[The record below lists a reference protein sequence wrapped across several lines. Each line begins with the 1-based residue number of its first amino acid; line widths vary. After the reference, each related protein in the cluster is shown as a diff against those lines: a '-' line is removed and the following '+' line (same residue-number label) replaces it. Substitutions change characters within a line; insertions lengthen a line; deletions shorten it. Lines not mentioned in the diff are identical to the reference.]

1 MDGAVACLG
10 GEEVANTIVA
20 GNMKE
25 RNPLDKLNV
34 DGKIVLKWTVYSFGS
49 GYGQV
54 VGSCEHDNESLGS
67 IKCKQ
72 FLH

>member
-1 MDGAVACLG
+1 MGQWHAW
-10 GEEVANTIVA
+10 GEKRLQTRLWQ